1 MNATLKQ
8 IRFSAGQ
15 LLSNFWMRTLVS
27 GRLQGK
33 VAIVIGAGSSG
44 PGWGNGKAIS
54 VLYAR
59 EGAKVFA
66 VDIRAE
72 AAEETTNIIKSE
84 GGEAV
89 SFGADV
95 SQSDEVKALVQHC
108 LDRYGRI
115 DVLLNNVGI
124 LAVGGPEE
132 LDEEVWDHHL
142 RVNVKGAFLSCKYV
156 LPIMVKQGKGVVI
169 NISSIASI
177 RYTGY
182 PSAAYNA
189 SKGALNQLTQN
200 IAVQYARKGV
210 RANCVLPGLID
221 TPMIREPLKDVYG
234 LGGVEEMVRQRN
246 EQVPLGHMGDAWDV
260 AYASLFLASEE
271 ARYIT
276 GALLVV
282 DGGLTC
288 KCS

>member
-1 MNATLKQ
+1 M
-8 IRFSAGQ
+8 
-15 LLSNFWMRTLVS
+15 S
-27 GRLQGK
+27 GRLKDK

-44 PGWGNGKAIS
+44 PGWGNGKAAA

-59 EGAKVFA
+59 EGAQVFA
-66 VDIRAE
+66 VDIRDDAAKE
-72 AAEETTNIIKSE
+72 AMDIIKGE

-89 SFGADV
+89 SFRADV
-95 SQSDEVKALVQHC
+95 SKGEEVKALVQKC
-108 LDRYGRI
+108 LDTYGRI

-132 LDEEVWDHHL
+132 LDEEIWDRHMA
-142 RVNVKGAFLSCKYV
+142 VNVKGAFLTCKYV
-156 LPIMVKQGKGVVI
+156 LPEMVKQGKGAVV
-169 NISSIASI
+169 NISSVASI

-182 PSAAYNA
+182 PSAVYNA

-200 IAVQYARKGV
+200 VAVQYAPRGI
-210 RANCVLPGLID
+210 RANCVLPGLMD
-221 TPMIREPLKDVYG
+221 TPMIREPLKNAYG
-234 LGGVEEMVRQRN
+234 PGGEEEMIRRRN
-246 EQVPLGHMGDAWDV
+246 EQVPLGKMGDAWDV